1 MVAALRLIYLCNA
14 LDERTRAERTITSD
28 SPAATQKV
36 LQVAS
41 ALRRSR
47 VGAVVLSLGRGRQQG
62 SGKWY
67 PAKVVR
73 EGGITIVYAPF
84 FDFPVLTH
92 LISLFG
98 LLPLIWRLRSSHGST
113 AILAYNRLPHYLLA
127 MELARLL
134 RLRRFLDLE
143 DGDVQDG
150 GTAFRRW
157 LARILS
163 ARFDHLC
170 NAGGMLAA
178 SALGQQYAGPRTV
191 CCYGVATPEP
201 HDRNWDATPLVVL
214 LGGTLQRTTGAQLFA
229 EAISHLRA
237 SARPE
242 LEVIEFVV
250 TGKGDMAASLQ
261 ALAAQEGFPKVH
273 FLGSVS
279 RCDYVRM
286 VQRVHV
292 GMALKLPSSELADT
306 TFPSK
311 VIELAS
317 AGLLVLSTRVS
328 DVPSLF
334 REDGAIYLHSEDPQ
348 ELAERL
354 LWLVRNKGAVARTA
368 ARGQAYIAETCS
380 PEKVGQLLKAFFFPG
395 EDVNRRKGAAQ

>member
-1 MVAALRLIYLCNA
+1 MVSTLRLIYLCNA
-14 LDERTRAERTITSD
+14 LDELTRAERNITSD

-41 ALRRSR
+41 ALRRSGA
-47 VGAVVLSLGRGRQQG
+47 GAVVLSLGRGRQQG

-73 EGGITIVYAPF
+73 ERGITIMYAPF

-92 LISLFG
+92 LVSLFG
-98 LLPLIWRLRSSHGST
+98 LLPLIWRLRSRRGSS
-113 AILAYNRLPHYLLA
+113 AILAYNRLPHYLAA

-134 RLRRFLDLE
+134 QFRRFLDLE
-143 DGDVQDG
+143 DGDVQEG
-150 GTAFRRW
+150 GAVFRRW
-157 LARILS
+157 LARVLS
-163 ARFDHLC
+163 VRFDHLC
-170 NAGGMLAA
+170 NAGCMLAA
-178 SALGQQYAGPRTV
+178 SALGRQYAGARTV
-191 CCYGVATPEP
+191 CCYGVATPVP
-201 HDRNWDATPLVVL
+201 NDRDWEAKSLVVL
-214 LGGTLQRTTGAQLFA
+214 LGGTLQRTTGAQFFC

-237 SARPE
+237 TARPG
-242 LEVIEFVV
+242 LDAIEFVV

-261 ALAAQEGFPKVH
+261 ALATQEGLPKVH

-279 RCDYVRM
+279 RADYIQA
-286 VQRVHV
+286 VQRAHV

-328 DVPSLF
+328 DVPTLF
-334 REDGAIYLHSEDPQ
+334 REDGAIYLNSEDPH
-348 ELAERL
+348 EFAERL
-354 LWLVRNKGAVARTA
+354 LWLAKNKGAAARTA

-380 PEKVGQLLKAFFFPG
+380 RENVGQLLMKFFFPG
-395 EDVNRRKGAAQ
+395 EDVSRRNGSAP